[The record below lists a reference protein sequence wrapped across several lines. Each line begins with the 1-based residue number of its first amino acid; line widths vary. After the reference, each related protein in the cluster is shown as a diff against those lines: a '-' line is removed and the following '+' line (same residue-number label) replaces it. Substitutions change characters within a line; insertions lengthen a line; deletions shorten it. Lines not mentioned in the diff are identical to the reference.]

1 VATGFDYR
9 RLAIL
14 LAVLEKRAGLKLSSQ
29 NVFLNIAGGLRIDEP
44 AIDLAVCAAIVSS
57 FQNRIAKNG
66 LVIIG
71 EVGLGGEIRSVSHV
85 DKRINEAAKLGFGKI
100 ILPAGNKKNFSSLNS
115 DLRDKLEI
123 NFTDDLNKALQHSFE
138 R

>member
-1 VATGFDYR
+1 
-9 RLAIL
+9 
-14 LAVLEKRAGLKLSSQ
+14 
-29 NVFLNIAGGLRIDEP
+29 
-44 AIDLAVCAAIVSS
+44 
-57 FQNRIAKNG
+57 
-66 LVIIG
+66 
-71 EVGLGGEIRSVSHV
+71 VGLGGEIRSVSHV